1 MSTNMSK
8 QGMSNGSST
17 GRALTVYAPAS
28 TGNVSVGF
36 DALGLALSPINGGF
50 LGDCVS
56 INAISENGRPDDWTL
71 CLDGPFEHAL
81 PQDQEQNIV
90 ISCCRRFEQ
99 AARNRG
105 VEVAPLNVTL
115 DKRLPVGSGLGSSA
129 SSIVATLVALNQHFG
144 RPLDRPALLKL
155 MAEMEGSISG
165 EIHLDNIAP
174 SLLGGL
180 RLCMPGSPHQYALP
194 WPGHWQTV
202 VSWPG
207 TRLDTRAAREVLPET
222 YDRKTVVA
230 HGAQFA
236 LFVHALHQGGV
247 STAALCMKDLLAEP
261 YRKTLLPGFEEAREA
276 LAEIGVL
283 ATGISGSG
291 PTIFC
296 IVDDSNRAR
305 MAADW
310 LKKHY
315 VQNETGFTHIC
326 RADLAGAREVP
337 LRAA

>member
-1 MSTNMSK
+1 MSTV
-8 QGMSNGSST
+8 SST

-36 DALGLALSPINGGF
+36 DALGLALSPINGSY

-56 INAISENGRPDDWTL
+56 ITEQNSSNPPDDWML
-71 CLDGPFEHAL
+71 CLDGPFADAL

-90 ISCCRRFEQ
+90 ISSCRRFEE

-105 VEVAPLNVTL
+105 IEIHPLNVTL

-129 SSIVATLVALNQHFG
+129 SSIVAILVALNQYFG

-174 SLLGGL
+174 CLLGGL
-180 RLCMPGSPHQYALP
+180 RLCMPGGSHQYALP

-202 VSWPG
+202 VAWPG
-207 TRLDTRAAREVLPET
+207 TRLDTRAAREVLPEK

-236 LFVHALHQGGV
+236 LFVHALHHGDV
-247 STAALCMKDLLAEP
+247 AIAASCLKDLLAEP
-261 YRKTLLPGFEEAREA
+261 YRKTLLPGFEAAREA
-276 LAEIGVL
+276 LGEIGAL

-291 PTIFC
+291 PTVFC
-296 IVDDSNRAR
+296 IVDDSNRAK
-305 MAADW
+305 AAAAW
-310 LKKHY
+310 LQENY
-315 VQNETGFTHIC
+315 VQNETGFVHIC
-326 RADLAGAREVP
+326 RADMAGAREVP
-337 LRAA
+337 YKDN